1 MKLIYKK
8 DENDQEILCDETGN
22 HQVMMEWE
30 KPYMEFSI
38 EKLNPTGHV
47 LEIGF
52 GMGYS
57 ATSICSY
64 KDVSE
69 YSVVECCPE
78 VWKKFESWKE
88 TQRKDLKINLI
99 KGRWEDIVPSLETKF
114 DCIYFDD
121 YNYENNFMRFFSFAK
136 LIKENV
142 KIGSRMSVYSGN
154 NTEFIKS
161 EQFSTEIFDFPIN
174 IPENCKYAKGTNM
187 YVPIYTVNELPLIIE
202 VAQNKQIKKIN
213 DFINKPKNI
222 YCNLLVIDNF
232 YTNSL
237 ETRNYALTLD
247 YSVHGNYPGKRTKSF
262 ATFQIKNIIESH
274 ISHFAGKITDWPMN
288 SDTYNG
294 AYQYT
299 TSRDRTWIHTD
310 SHNNWAGVLYL
321 TPGAPVTSGTGFYR
335 FKNGIRTEGDAS
347 TFGCKEVTDK
357 FSQDY
362 TKWELVDQVGNIFNR
377 LVLFNSKQFHASM
390 DYFGTSKEDGRLFQ
404 VFFFTTEK

>member
-8 DENDQEILCDETGN
+8 DENDNEMLCDETGN

-69 YSVVECCPE
+69 YSVIECCPE
-78 VWKKFESWKE
+78 VWKKFENWKE
-88 TQRKDLKINLI
+88 TQSKDIKINLI

-121 YNYENNFMRFFSFAK
+121 YNYENNFMRFYNFFK
-136 LIKENV
+136 LISNNV
-142 KIGSRMSVYSGN
+142 NIGSRVSVYSN
-154 NTEFIKS
+154 NNNGFIKS
-161 EQFSTEIFDFPIN
+161 KQVSTETFDFSIL
-174 IPENCKYAKGTNM
+174 IPENCKYAKGTHM
-187 YVPIYTVNELPLIIE
+187 YVPIFTVTELPIDIE
-202 VAQNKQIKKIN
+202 VIQNEKLKEIN
-213 DFINKPKNI
+213 EFINKPKNI

-232 YTNSL
+232 YTNSI

-247 YSVHGNYPGKRTKSF
+247 YTVHGNYPGKRTQSF
-262 ATFQIKNIIESH
+262 ATTEIKNIIESH
-274 ISHFAGKITDWPMN
+274 ISHFAGKITDWPMDK
-288 SDTYNG
+288 DTYNG

-321 TPGAPVTSGTGFYR
+321 TPNAPVTSGTGFYMT
-335 FKNGIRTEGDAS
+335 KNGIRTESDS
-347 TFGCKEVTDK
+347 QMFGHKEITDK

-404 VFFFTTEK
+404 VFFFTTER